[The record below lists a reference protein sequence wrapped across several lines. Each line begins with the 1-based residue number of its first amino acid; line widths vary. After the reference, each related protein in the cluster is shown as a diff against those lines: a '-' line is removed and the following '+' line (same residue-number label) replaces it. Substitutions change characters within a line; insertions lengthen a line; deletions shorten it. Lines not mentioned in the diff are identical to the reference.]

1 MGGED
6 STRARDYRKHVL
18 LVIVGFL
25 AMTFPFI
32 PPVLIIVLIFLLFV
46 VMLFLSEGNRLFDII
61 SSPLERRAGVL
72 VGPLRLCIAIL
83 FLAMCSAFLGFP
95 LHLFA
100 ATVGIVT
107 IGTGA
112 TVLVSLR
119 HGGMSLLTKCL
130 FLIGIGTAASFLL
143 GMWVLE
149 NLPDDVWTM
158 LAAGLIG
165 VPQEGLL
172 TNTFLLAV
180 VGTLCGTLLYSILDE
195 DPLAIPIGSGMSMW
209 LFWII
214 TYGGTVLAVDP
225 LSVAVAVAFPLAV
238 GVASFRFGA
247 ADTTGVLSGALI
259 GLLIIIYGGIS
270 WFVLFLCFFVLG
282 SVFTKFKYALKRRK
296 GIEQPH
302 HGSRG
307 YLNAFGNGLVPLV
320 FGVLY
325 GITALAGEPEILF
338 AAGFLGAIATAT
350 GDTMASEIG
359 GTSRARPVL
368 ITTLKQVP
376 TGTGGGVT
384 ILGEFAA
391 IAGAAIIGV
400 VALVFGILEP
410 SGGFGSLGVALVAVV
425 AIAGFIGT
433 NADSLFGATLEK
445 WGILTN
451 DTTNLTATL
460 VGALCA
466 VAIASFF

>member
-1 MGGED
+1 MVGKD
-6 STRARDYRKHVL
+6 QMQKRNIRKHQL
-18 LVIVGFL
+18 LVAVGFMVL
-25 AMTFPFI
+25 AVPFV
-32 PPVLIIVLIFLLFV
+32 PSIVMSGFIFALFAFLLF
-46 VMLFLSEGNRLFDII
+46 LSPGNRLFDMIAT
-61 SSPLERRAGVL
+61 PLEYKAGVL
-72 VGPLRLCIAIL
+72 VGPLRLCLAIL
-83 FLAMCSAFLGFP
+83 LLALCSTFLGFP

-100 ATVGIVT
+100 AAVGIVT

-112 TVLVSLR
+112 TVLMSMSS
-119 HGGMSLLTKCL
+119 GGMSILAKCL
-130 FLIGIGTAASFLL
+130 ILIGIGTATSFLL

-149 NLPDDVWTM
+149 NLPEDVWTL

-165 VPQEGLL
+165 IPEEGLL
-172 TNTFLLAV
+172 TNTFLLVV

-195 DPLAIPIGSGMSMW
+195 DPLAIPIGAGMSMW

-225 LSVAVAVAFPLAV
+225 ISVAVAVAFPLVV

-282 SVFTKFKYALKRRK
+282 SAFTKFKYSLKRK
-296 GIEQPH
+296 IGIEQPH

-325 GITALAGEPEILF
+325 GISVLAGEPEMLY

-350 GDTMASEIG
+350 GDTLASEIG
-359 GTSRARPVL
+359 GTSKHKPLL
-368 ITTLKQVP
+368 ITTFKKVA
-376 TGTGGGVT
+376 TGTEGGIT
-384 ILGEFAA
+384 ILGEMAA
-391 IAGAAIIGV
+391 IGGATIIGI
-400 VALVFGILEP
+400 VAMVFGILEP
-410 SGGFGSLGVALVAVV
+410 LGAFGMLGIFSVAAVAVS
-425 AIAGFIGT
+425 GFIGT

-445 WGILTN
+445 WGIFTN
-451 DTTNLTATL
+451 DSTNLVATL
-460 VGALCA
+460 VGAICA
-466 VAIASFF
+466 VAMFSML